1 MEHIRGMDRN
11 QVILFPEV
19 IDDYITEENSV
30 RFIDAFVDSLD
41 RRTVVERSHIRIYQ
55 NN

>member
-19 IDDYITEENSV
+19 IDDCITEYDDTSMV
-30 RFIDAFVDSLD
+30 FAVSIIPVSL
-41 RRTVVERSHIRIYQ
+41 I
-55 NN
+55 